1 MPNIMPLPPALFMS
15 FLLMNCPR
23 PMKITMGKI
32 HESSMVVSGDISSTI
47 SWENFAPDSSSRS
60 TRPGSNITPVL

>member
-1 MPNIMPLPPALFMS
+1 
-15 FLLMNCPR
+15 
-23 PMKITMGKI
+23 MKITIGKI

-47 SWENFAPDSSSRS
+47 SWENVAPDSSSRS